1 MKLILP
7 LLALLAATTATAAA
21 AQNTVTLNN
30 EVFVEQVSVDAQGRR
45 TVTLAAPQVVT
56 PGDHLVFVLTYRNGG
71 QQPATGFSVTNP
83 IPPAVAF
90 ERSDDASATVS
101 VDGGTSWGA
110 LASLTVRQPDGSRR
124 PAVAAD
130 VTHVRWAFSQPIPV
144 GGEGRLSFR
153 GIVK

>member
-7 LLALLAATTATAAA
+7 LLALFAATTATAAA
-21 AQNTVTLNN
+21 AQNAVPLNN
-30 EVFVEQVSVDAQGRR
+30 QVFVERVSVDAQGRR
-45 TVTLAAPQVVT
+45 TVTLDPPQVVT

-71 QQPATGFSVTNP
+71 QQPATGFAVTNP

-90 ERSDDASATVS
+90 ERSDDAAAVVS
-101 VDGGTSWGA
+101 VDGGRSWGA
-110 LASLTVRQPDGSRR
+110 LASLTVAQPDGRRR

-130 VTHVRWAFSQPIPV
+130 VTHVRWSFSQPIPV